1 MASRLAC
8 LLFLLFF
15 VPAVAQETDELLGT
29 WTFDVDG
36 LEPHP
41 QCGESVQSG
50 TLQVDRKVTARAY
63 RGRIR
68 VEDSYEK
75 CQGTQTSESMV
86 TVRAKDDGLVTIDYD
101 EEGFEKERLRLK
113 DGTMTGSRSKGVST
127 RWERLPDQVAEG
139 PTAEQIAALDA
150 FLSQVEPDL
159 TSTLRGEYREGLR
172 KNLVR
177 TGLNGEEAGQVAD
190 LTIDRMTSCML
201 GELRSAVEAQEV
213 PIQSILDDQNVAVI
227 FNPQSMDM
235 RANTCIQDAA
245 WNAGVR
251 IR

>member
-8 LLFLLFF
+8 LLLIACLAP
-15 VPAVAQETDELLGT
+15 VAAQEADDLLGT
-29 WTFDVDG
+29 WTFKVDG

-41 QCGESVQSG
+41 QCGESLQTG
-50 TLQVDRKVTARAY
+50 TLQIERKVTARAY
-63 RGRIR
+63 RGRVR
-68 VEDSYEK
+68 AEDSYEK
-75 CQGTQTSESMV
+75 CEGTQTTESMV
-86 TVRAKDDGLVTIDYD
+86 TVRAKDEGRVTIDYD
-101 EEGFEKERLRLK
+101 EDGREMERLRFE
-113 DGTMTGSRSKGVST
+113 DGGMTGSRSNGVST
-127 RWERLPDQVAEG
+127 HWERLPEQAAEG

-150 FLSQVEPDL
+150 FLSQIEPDL
-159 TSTLRGEYREGLR
+159 ASTLRSEYREDLR

-201 GELRSAVEAQEV
+201 VELRDAVDAQEIPV
-213 PIQSILDDQNVAVI
+213 KKILDEQNVQVI

-235 RANTCIQDAA
+235 RANACIQDAA